1 MRVLHLVKTAVGG
14 HWAQRQMRQLV
25 RLGVEVHVAM
35 PAGPLVSAYRD
46 AGVTVHPINFD
57 FPSRAPWRLG
67 ALSRQL
73 RSLVRELRPELI
85 HSHFV
90 GTTLTMRMALGRN
103 DEVPRVFQVPGPL
116 HLEHPPF
123 RMLDVHSAGEADYWI
138 GTCQWTCRT
147 YRNAGVA
154 GDRVFLS
161 YYGVDLDRAGQHRMR
176 AARRGFPSPSREKVV
191 GLVAYM
197 YAPKR
202 YLGQRRGLKGHE
214 DLIDALQICRR
225 ELPELRG
232 VFVGGAWDNAHW
244 YEKRVVKYGKERD
257 SVRNVFL
264 GSRQDI
270 PALYATFDVA
280 VCPSHS
286 ENVGAAVE
294 AFLNGVPVV
303 ASDVG
308 GLPDVVKDGRTGWL
322 VPSQDPPALAEAIL
336 DALRHEDKATELARN
351 GEVLAREHFDVQKT
365 AAQVLTIYKHI
376 LSRRSVSAG
385 LGSPSA
391 AQGVA

>member
-14 HWAQRQMRQLV
+14 NWAQRQIRQLV

-35 PAGPLVSAYRD
+35 PPGPLVSAYRD
-46 AGVTVHPINFD
+46 AGVTVHLVNFD
-57 FPSRAPWRLG
+57 FPSSAPWRLK

-73 RSLVRELRPELI
+73 RSLVRELRPALI

-138 GTCQWTCRT
+138 GTCQWTCRA

-154 GDRVFLS
+154 DDRVFLS
-161 YYGVDLDRAGQHRMR
+161 YYGVDLERAGQHRVK
-176 AARRGFPSPSREKVV
+176 ARSRFPSPSREKVV

-232 VFVGGAWDNAHW
+232 VFVGGAWNDARR
-244 YEKRVVKYGKERD
+244 YEKRVIKYGKERD
-257 SVRNVFL
+257 RVRNVFL

-294 AFLNGVPVV
+294 AFLSGVPVV

-322 VPSQDPPALAEAIL
+322 VPSRNPPALAEAIL
-336 DALRHEDKATELARN
+336 DALRHEDKANEFARN
-351 GEVLAREHFDVQKT
+351 GEALAREYFDVQKT
-365 AAQVLTIYKHI
+365 AAQVLTIYRQI
-376 LSRRSVSAG
+376 LSHRSANAD
-385 LGSPSA
+385 LGSPSP